1 MDRLQYRHHC
11 MTLLTLRIREG
22 TVVSSVFLCMR
33 RCLQN
38 TVSSLLLFGFGTSYY
53 RMTSLRPLHRG
64 IKVLTGRHFDD
75 SHVNLE
81 TFVLFLSARSTT
93 CFYQPEKLGFVNC
106 FQHFMHICHARHY
119 STLRNV
125 HYWKR
130 GEEREKRVLRDIV
143 NRLTDGHVIVW
154 CPRFESHMRPHFFL
168 SFFIFSTKTSN
179 FVSWFMV
186 FMHSVL
192 HFVVFCCLFDVRYR
206 SQHSY
211 TLTSPRSMCAAAS
224 L

>member
-143 NRLTDGHVIVW
+143 NRLTDGHVIV
-154 CPRFESHMRPHFFL
+154 
-168 SFFIFSTKTSN
+168 
-179 FVSWFMV
+179 
-186 FMHSVL
+186 
-192 HFVVFCCLFDVRYR
+192 
-206 SQHSY
+206 
-211 TLTSPRSMCAAAS
+211 
-224 L
+224 